1 MLSEYPAGHD
11 PIYLSRFGVKPYS
24 KEVKR

>member
-11 PIYLSRFGVKPYS
+11 PIYFSRFGAKIYS